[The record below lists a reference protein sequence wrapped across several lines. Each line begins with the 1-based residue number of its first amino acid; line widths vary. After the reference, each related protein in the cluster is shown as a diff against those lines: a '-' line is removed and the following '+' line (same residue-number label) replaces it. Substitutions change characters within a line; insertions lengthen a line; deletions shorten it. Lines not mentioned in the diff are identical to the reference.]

1 MLATAKIF
9 RDVRDSQVSVNDDSV
24 RHCKGC
30 HKGDGQFM
38 RFKCAQIKNVDNG
51 VNLLLSSLDEVQ
63 CHTIST
69 ADIERTS
76 LAKAHVFTYRKTKQ
90 VIHC

>member
-1 MLATAKIF
+1 MMIVCAIAKVAT
-9 RDVRDSQVSVNDDSV
+9 
-24 RHCKGC
+24 KGMDNLC
-30 HKGDGQFM
+30 DLNAHRK
-38 RFKCAQIKNVDNG
+38 KNVDNG